1 MALGNQALASK
12 ESNTMTQS
20 ERIADAYCET
30 LAAWLDEKQLQSV
43 TSGQAWPDDY
53 CDTNMAMESAF
64 KRLGVPLWNDAD
76 DAVLDDAID
85 IWNEAGAIAAARRF
99 KV

>member
-1 MALGNQALASK
+1 M
-12 ESNTMTQS
+12 EQS

-53 CDTNMAMESAF
+53 CDGNMAMEAAF
-64 KRLGVPLWNDAD
+64 VRLGVPLWD
-76 DAVLDDAID
+76 DATDAVRDDAID
-85 IWNEAGAIAAARRF
+85 IWNRAYDIAQARHF
-99 KV
+99 KA